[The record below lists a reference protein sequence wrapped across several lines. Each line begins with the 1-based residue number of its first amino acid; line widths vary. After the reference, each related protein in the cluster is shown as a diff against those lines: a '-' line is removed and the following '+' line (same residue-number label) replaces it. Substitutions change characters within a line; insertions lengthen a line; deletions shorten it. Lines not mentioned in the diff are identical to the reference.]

1 MNGDEVRSSG
11 ISNFLYASNAQTDEQ
26 PIVLTATQL
35 QMLIQQAIAPLVA
48 EIADLKQRI
57 AELETTH
64 ASERE
69 TPTRP
74 TRNAENPVEQNHV
87 EHAPQDHACVQDL
100 GTSRVAEPSDSG
112 HEIIPLLPLVT
123 QHDLE
128 SVKSEL
134 LHKIDEMYIDLQ
146 LDIAADRRRITAL
159 ERPNYGEGSRERVN
173 ELHRAMK
180 QHHFL
185 QVTFAQAAK
194 LLGVTYQRACQLRGL
209 IAIDPRFKI
218 VKDPRHAQRMLIR
231 LTSEVNR

>member
-1 MNGDEVRSSG
+1 MINEVKIESDG
-11 ISNFLYASNAQTDEQ
+11 ISNFPYVSNAQSDEQ

-48 EIADLKQRI
+48 EIADLKRRI

-64 ASERE
+64 ASERG

-74 TRNAENPVEQNHV
+74 IRNAEIPVEQNHV
-87 EHAPQDHACVQDL
+87 KHAPDDNVQDL
-100 GTSRVAEPSDSG
+100 GASRVAEPSDSG
-112 HEIIPLLPLVT
+112 HEIPLLPLVT

-146 LDIAADRRRITAL
+146 LDIAADRRRITVL
-159 ERPNYGEGSRERVN
+159 ERPNYGERSRERVD

-180 QHHFL
+180 RYRFL

-194 LLGVTYQRACQLRGL
+194 LLGVTYRRACQLRGL

-218 VKDPRHAQRMLIR
+218 VKDPRHAQRTLIR
-231 LTSEVNR
+231 LTSDVNR